1 MAVSASTTAAGVVTE
16 TYYVQSGNNVT
27 SYVSSVYVAP
37 VNYTLYVAL
46 GVLALCLGTGA
57 FGLRMYVRRIM
68 VKTFGY
74 DDWVLV
80 VAYVS
85 TRSIVKL
92 LGTNQMQVI
101 YVGYVGLYIAIP
113 ARILHEGLQDAYFE
127 AVGVRL

>member
-1 MAVSASTTAAGVVTE
+1 M
-16 TYYVQSGNNVT
+16 
-27 SYVSSVYVAP
+27 
-37 VNYTLYVAL
+37 
-46 GVLALCLGTGA
+46 GTGA